1 MGEKCYHLISPSK
14 NKVPILV
21 SVPHSGTNFPKE
33 LLNDYHPHVIQ
44 HPADTDWFVDQLY
57 NFAPELGITFIV
69 AQFSRYVIDLN
80 RDPKNQPLYPSER
93 LETPLV
99 PTQSFSGQDLY
110 WKQTPDLNEIQR
122 RIENYYTP
130 YYQRISSTLN
140 DLKST
145 FGQALFFD
153 AHSIKHFVPSIQ
165 EKPFSQLT
173 LSDYNGRC
181 SHPRIAQQ
189 ALNRLKSGPYT
200 VSYNSVFLGG
210 QLTRSM
216 GQPANHIYSLQLEMC
231 QNIYMDEEATQYLP
245 EKALNVQNLLK
256 LLFSDLI
263 QTMESMKESVGIP
276 VKSKTICKNMGHL

>member
-1 MGEKCYHLISPSK
+1 MDEKCYHLTSPPK

-21 SVPHSGTNFPKE
+21 SVPHSGTNFPEE
-33 LLNDYHPHVIQ
+33 LVNDYHPHIIQ

-57 NFAPELGITFIV
+57 SFAPELGITLIV

-80 RDPKNQPLYPSER
+80 RDLKNQPLYPNER

-99 PTQSFSGQDLY
+99 PTQSFAEEDLY
-110 WKQTPDLNEIQR
+110 QKRPPDLHEIQR
-122 RIENYYTP
+122 RIKNYYSP
-130 YYQRISSTLN
+130 YHQCISSILN

-153 AHSIKHFVPSIQ
+153 AHSIKHLVSSIQ

-173 LSDYNGRC
+173 LSDYKGQC

-200 VSYNSVFLGG
+200 VSYNSSFLGG

-216 GQPANHIYSLQLEMC
+216 GQPANQIYSLQLEMC
-231 QNIYMDEEATQYLP
+231 QNIYMDEETTRYLP
-245 EKALNVQNLLK
+245 EKALKVQDLLK

-263 QTMESMKESVGIP
+263 QTMASMKPME
-276 VKSKTICKNMGHL
+276 NQ